1 VFNFHL
7 SQLHIKIEQSFRIL
21 VNKWRV
27 FKKPLEVSLTQV
39 PAVVECCMQLHNF
52 CINERNQEWCVS
64 DLPDHAVTDHNP
76 QYEEYMDTLDEEK
89 VQPHAGGCINVH
101 TQVCEAIKKQLAALG
116 HDRQLYKKKLN
127 LSTACY

>member
-39 PAVVECCMQLHNF
+39 PAVVECCMRLHNF
-52 CINERNQEWCVS
+52 CMNERNQEWCVP
-64 DLPDHAVTDHNP
+64 DMPDHTVTGHTP
-76 QYEEYMDTLDEEK
+76 QYEEYLDALDEERL
-89 VQPHAGGCINVH
+89 QQYAGGYINACA
-101 TQVCEAIKKQLAALG
+101 QVCEAITKQLAALG
-116 HDRQLYKKKLN
+116 CDRPFYNKRRN
-127 LSTACY
+127 LPVIT